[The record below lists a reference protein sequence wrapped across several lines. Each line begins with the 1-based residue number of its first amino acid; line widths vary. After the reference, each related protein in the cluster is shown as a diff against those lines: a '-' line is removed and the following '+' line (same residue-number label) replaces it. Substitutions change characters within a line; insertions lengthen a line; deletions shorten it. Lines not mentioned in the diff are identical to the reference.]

1 MDKRKLVKIIKWPL
15 KNESMTAFQKCPLTE
30 ALKYFTMIIW
40 FPFDFIIAY
49 WNGKFEY
56 NNLSYISFTT

>member
-30 ALKYFTMIIW
+30 ALKYFTMMIW
-40 FPFDFIIAY
+40 FLFGFISIESAVDL
-49 WNGKFEY
+49 E
-56 NNLSYISFTT
+56 I